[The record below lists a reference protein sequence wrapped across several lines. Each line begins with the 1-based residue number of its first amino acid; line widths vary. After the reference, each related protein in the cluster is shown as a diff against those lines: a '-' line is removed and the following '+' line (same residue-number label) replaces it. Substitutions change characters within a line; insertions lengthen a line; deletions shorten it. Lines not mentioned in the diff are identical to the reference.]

1 MAIYNHSAAT
11 GVSTLELNEDEVM
24 HIWEALGGA
33 YLTQMKSNRD
43 HNSKHAVDEEQADN
57 VRRCFAESAVRWR
70 KNIAQ
75 VEALIEVLD

>member
-1 MAIYNHSAAT
+1 MAIYNHSEAT

-43 HNSKHAVDEEQADN
+43 HNSKYAVDEGQAEN
-57 VRRCFAESAVRWR
+57 VRRLFAESAVRWR
-70 KNIAQ
+70 KEIAQ
-75 VEALIEVLD
+75 VEALLKVLD